1 MKRSGNLS
9 QDDPL
14 FTANVRVIAGFLF
27 APIFGFFLYYA
38 LSFLIVVPGFSFSHA
53 LSVGIAAILV
63 GGKVFFIPAL
73 LIAVAVMLMIRR
85 FYQWN
90 LISSIIGSMIIGLL
104 VVLGIAAGLWIVT
117 SDSMLAQF
125 GFFRLL
131 SIIIGPSVLAGIAF
145 WFLAVHKNV
154 DLHHHVET

>member
-9 QDDPL
+9 QVDPL
-14 FTANVRVIAGFLF
+14 FTANLRVIAGFLF
-27 APIFGFFLYYA
+27 APILGFFLYYA
-38 LSFLIVVPGFSFSHA
+38 LSFIIVFPGFSFSHA
-53 LSVGIAAILV
+53 LSVGVAAVLV
-63 GGKVFFIPAL
+63 GGKVLYIPAL
-73 LIAVAVMLMIRR
+73 LIAVAVMLIIRR

-104 VVLGIAAGLWIVT
+104 VVLSFAAGLWMVT
-117 SDSMLAQF
+117 SEFTLAQF

-131 SIIIGPSVLAGIAF
+131 SIIIGPSVLAGVVF
-145 WFLAVHKNV
+145 WFLAVHRNV